1 MYTYENEHFTKEQ
14 IIAIAKNQKYVLIFL
29 LFRIISYLLIMGG
42 MTGDVLG
49 QLFSLLVLVFSILT
63 VIFFVKLMI
72 ALRIATVWVVVRAVL
87 SFLPIIGLV
96 VLLVVNSKATKVLKS
111 TGIEIGLLGA
121 SKSTIS
127 KFEEN

>member
-1 MYTYENEHFTKEQ
+1 MYTYENNQFSKEQ
-14 IIAIAKNQKYVLIFL
+14 IIAIAKNQKFVLIFL
-29 LFRIISYLLIMGG
+29 LFRIISYLLCG
-42 MTGDVLG
+42 MAGDALG
-49 QLFSLLVLVFSILT
+49 PLFSLLVLVFSILT
-63 VIFFVKLMI
+63 VIFFVKLMM
-72 ALRIATVWVVVRAVL
+72 ALRIATIWVVVRAVL

>member
-29 LFRIISYLLIMGG
+29 LFRIISYLLMCG
-42 MTGDVLG
+42 MAGNVLE
-49 QLFSLLVLVFSILT
+49 QLFRLLALMFSILT

-72 ALRIATVWVVVRAVL
+72 ALKTAAVWVVIRAVL
-87 SFLPIIGLV
+87 SFIPIIGLV

-111 TGIEIGLLGA
+111 AGIEIGLLGA
-121 SKSTIS
+121 S
-127 KFEEN
+127 